1 MTYIDPFAYINEPF
15 KQSLIKR
22 GIIFEED
29 NTNIE
34 PDQTNINLNNQNNDE
49 NNDDIIK
56 QAASEDFP
64 GVDYDLQNQIITFF
78 TNNPGAEPELFREFA
93 NSLGIDPDELQFQAN
108 ILLTQLIQIY
118 LQDAESMGY
127 GDALTTDDE
136 IDPEIIRLVSEE

>member
-1 MTYIDPFAYINEPF
+1 MTYIDPFAHINEPF
-15 KQSLIKR
+15 KQSLVKR
-22 GIIFEED
+22 GIIIENDDITIDDISQQENIKD
-29 NTNIE
+29 N
-34 PDQTNINLNNQNNDE
+34 DQNTDDN
-49 NNDDIIK
+49 DIIK

-93 NSLGIDPDELQFQAN
+93 NSLGIDPDELQLQAN

>member
-1 MTYIDPFAYINEPF
+1 MLMSVPVIRFVRETEGIAEGYQFEYADSDTMRLMQQEMNEA
-15 KQSLIKR
+15 
-22 GIIFEED
+22 
-29 NTNIE
+29 
-34 PDQTNINLNNQNNDE
+34 LNKYVVAN
-49 NNDDIIK
+49 
-56 QAASEDFP
+56 AADSIACT
-64 GVDYDLQNQIITFF
+64 VSASDYDLQNQIITFF